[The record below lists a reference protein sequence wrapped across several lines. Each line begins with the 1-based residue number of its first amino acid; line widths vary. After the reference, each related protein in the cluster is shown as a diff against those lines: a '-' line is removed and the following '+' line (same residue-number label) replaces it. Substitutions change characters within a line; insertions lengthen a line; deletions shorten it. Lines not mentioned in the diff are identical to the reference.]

1 MLSIEDLRA
10 YYLTLPYVWE
20 DLPFGDAYLVL
31 KLGVKMFGVLPL
43 EGEGLHIAL
52 KCDPE
57 RAEDLR
63 SRYDAVKPA
72 YHLNKKHWNGID
84 LNADL
89 PRATILELIKH
100 SYDLV
105 WAKMSKRQKLEA
117 EDIYKQA
124 KERTL

>member
-1 MLSIEDLRA
+1 MQGIEELRA
-10 YYLTLPYVWE
+10 YYLQLPYVWE
-20 DLPFGDAYLVL
+20 DLPFGDNILVL
-31 KLGVKMFGVLPL
+31 KVGVKMFACIPL
-43 EGEGLHIAL
+43 DREGLHIAL

-63 SRYDAVKPA
+63 SRYNAVRPA

-84 LNADL
+84 CRDDLSKAD
-89 PRATILELIKH
+89 ILDLLKH

-105 WAKMSKRQKLEA
+105 WAKMTKRQRLEA

-124 KERTL
+124 KE